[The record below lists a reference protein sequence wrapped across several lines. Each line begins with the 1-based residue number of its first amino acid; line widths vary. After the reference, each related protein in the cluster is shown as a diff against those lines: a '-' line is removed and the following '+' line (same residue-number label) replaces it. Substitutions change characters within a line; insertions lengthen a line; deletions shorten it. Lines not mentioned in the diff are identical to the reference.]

1 MGEGA
6 AAAAAHRRIQFHAA
20 ARPGA
25 GAGAAGGVPKQR
37 PYQNPDRR
45 LALAAAAAREKKA
58 EAGAGA
64 GGLDRELA
72 AAGVYLRR
80 IGAGLRNL
88 GNTCYLNSVLQC
100 LTYTEPF
107 VAYLQSG
114 KHTSSSCR
122 AAGFCALCALQN
134 HVRCAL
140 QSTGKIL
147 TPVQFVKNLK
157 CISRSFRYYRQEDA
171 HELMVNLLESMHK
184 CCLPSGIPSQS
195 PSAYENSLVHR
206 IFGGRLRSQVRCA
219 SCSHCSSKLDPF
231 LDLSLEIGNAATLV
245 KALQNFTEEEALDGG
260 EKQYNCQ
267 SCKKKVVAKK
277 RFTIDKAPDVLTIH
291 LKRFSPFNP
300 SQKINKKVD
309 FHPTLNLKPFV
320 SNSEGMDFRYSL
332 YGVLVHAGWN
342 TQSGH
347 YYCFVRTSSG
357 IWHNLDD
364 NEVCQVRE
372 ADVLRQKAYML
383 FYVRDRVRSSVMF
396 KNNGAAGS
404 LVKNAISEK
413 TANMNGTIRNGLMEA
428 KLNVP
433 SFTNGDVKSQKQ
445 NPNDDRPSIFV
456 SSSRGQCSKYSS
468 STEVIEATAVQNNGM
483 VSIPTAAGNLSIN
496 TTKTTSDSE
505 REIVSSAQPGV
516 IVPHDSSCDPKA
528 YEKPLQEEQPESD
541 GAFIGSGK
549 GSTAALPICN
559 GGDGMLEENHQAS
572 EPRTDPCGEQTLNT
586 NKPAESAERKKTKDM
601 MLSVSNGTMSSR
613 EDLTCCNEAKE
624 SAESGKEPD
633 KIAMEELSV
642 ENTGAI
648 TNAVEQATVEELSV
662 KDADSIANAQEQAS
676 MQNNDLVAGQA
687 HFETH
692 FYSEVS
698 AQAICPEV
706 SAQPI
711 CPEVSAQAICPEV
724 SPRAICPEV
733 SPRAI
738 CPEVSAQMICPEV
751 SVQAVCPEVS
761 PQAVCPEV
769 SAQAVCPEVS
779 AQAVCPE
786 VSAQAVCPEVPAQVI
801 CTEASAQAVC
811 PEVPAQVIC
820 PEASAQ
826 AICPEAS
833 AQAIC
838 PEDPAQ
844 VLDKDPCHGNL
855 HTMKDLKSKKHRDYS
870 TVHLLFV
877 SKQPLLAALKLHKKR
892 IHKRAKR
899 QSIDNGIIA
908 DDQQTSTSETV
919 FTKEISCK
927 SHRRRKRSRASASS
941 DNGVEIST
949 KKPHLVER
957 PSSAADLTVDK
968 KDDKYATLAS
978 AELPGACV
986 NSVPD
991 QTDSR
996 NSADANERV
1005 PSHFD
1010 LLTRG
1015 LSEITVPLW
1024 DDIDMSGRK
1033 ATEFQYL
1040 TRTDSIGYVLD
1051 EWDEE
1056 YDRGKR
1062 KKVRKPR
1069 EELNGPNPFQ
1079 EAADVRARPRKRPR
1093 SYQARWG
1100 NQPRR
1105 I

>member
-1 MGEGA
+1 MGE
-6 AAAAAHRRIQFHAA
+6 AAAAHRRIQFHAS
-20 ARPGA
+20 ARQGA
-25 GAGAAGGVPKQR
+25 GAGAAGGAPMQR
-37 PYQNPDRR
+37 PYPNPDRR
-45 LALAAAAAREKKA
+45 LALAAAEAREKKG
-58 EAGAGA
+58 EAGA

-72 AAGVYLRR
+72 AKVYLRT

-219 SCSHCSSKLDPF
+219 SCSHCSSKFDPF
-231 LDLSLEIGNAATLV
+231 LDLSLEIANAATLL

-300 SQKINKKVD
+300 GQKINKKVD
-309 FHPTLNLKPFV
+309 FQSTLNLKPFV

-396 KNNGAAGS
+396 KNNGATGS

-445 NPNDDRPSIFV
+445 NPDDGRPSIFG
-456 SSSRGQCSKYSS
+456 SSSQGQCSKYSS
-468 STEVIEATAVQNNGM
+468 STGVIEAAAVQNNGVQNNGM
-483 VSIPTAAGNLSIN
+483 VSVQTAAATLSIN

-505 REIVSSAQPGV
+505 REIVSSAQPDV
-516 IVPHDSSCDPKA
+516 IVPHNSSCDPKA
-528 YEKPLQEEQPESD
+528 YEKPLQEQQPESD
-541 GAFIGSGK
+541 GAFTDSGK

-559 GGDGMLEENHQAS
+559 GSDGMLEENHQAS

-586 NKPAESAERKKTKDM
+586 SKPAESAEIKKTKDM

-648 TNAVEQATVEELSV
+648 TNAVEQTSVQTNTVEVGQATVEELSV
-662 KDADSIANAQEQAS
+662 KDAD
-676 MQNNDLVAGQA
+676 
-687 HFETH
+687 
-692 FYSEVS
+692 
-698 AQAICPEV
+698 
-706 SAQPI
+706 
-711 CPEVSAQAICPEV
+711 
-724 SPRAICPEV
+724 
-733 SPRAI
+733 
-738 CPEVSAQMICPEV
+738 
-751 SVQAVCPEVS
+751 QAV
-761 PQAVCPEV
+761 
-769 SAQAVCPEVS
+769 
-779 AQAVCPE
+779 
-786 VSAQAVCPEVPAQVI
+786 
-801 CTEASAQAVC
+801 
-811 PEVPAQVIC
+811 C

-826 AICPEAS
+826 V
-833 AQAIC
+833 IC

-855 HTMKDLKSKKHRDYS
+855 HTMKDLKSKKHKDYS

-892 IHKRAKR
+892 KHKRAKR

-919 FTKEISCK
+919 FTKDISCK
-927 SHRRRKRSRASASS
+927 SHRRRKRSRAAASS

-949 KKPHLVER
+949 KKPHLAER
-957 PSSAADLTVDK
+957 PSSAADLPVDK
-968 KDDKYATLAS
+968 KDDKDATLAS
-978 AELPGACV
+978 AELPDACV
-986 NSVPD
+986 SSVAD
-991 QTDSR
+991 QIDSR
-996 NSADANERV
+996 NSAHANEGV
-1005 PSHFD
+1005 PRHFD

-1015 LSEITVPLW
+1015 LREIPVPLW
-1024 DDIDMSGRK
+1024 DGIDMSDRK
-1033 ATEFQYL
+1033 ATEFQYPR
-1040 TRTDSIGYVLD
+1040 RTDSIGYVLD
-1051 EWDEE
+1051 EWDEG

-1069 EELNGPNPFQ
+1069 EEPNGPNPFQ

-1093 SYQARWG
+1093 SDQARWG

>member
-1 MGEGA
+1 MVDVLTDLYTIYLVTKGVIICGIS
-6 AAAAAHRRIQFHAA
+6 HHQFYSSRAS
-20 ARPGA
+20 
-25 GAGAAGGVPKQR
+25 VIIYQR
-37 PYQNPDRR
+37 
-45 LALAAAAAREKKA
+45 
-58 EAGAGA
+58 
-64 GGLDRELA
+64 
-72 AAGVYLRR
+72 
-80 IGAGLRNL
+80 
-88 GNTCYLNSVLQC
+88 S
-100 LTYTEPF
+100 
-107 VAYLQSG
+107 
-114 KHTSSSCR
+114 R

-195 PSAYENSLVHR
+195 PSAYEKSLVHR

-300 SQKINKKVD
+300 GQKINKKVD

-396 KNNGAAGS
+396 KNNDAAGS

-413 TANMNGTIRNGLMEA
+413 AAYMNGTIRNGFMEA

-445 NPNDDRPSIFV
+445 NPNDDRPSIFG

-468 STEVIEATAVQNNGM
+468 STEVIEAAAVQNNGM
-483 VSIPTAAGNLSIN
+483 VSVPTAAANLSIN

-505 REIVSSAQPGV
+505 REIASSAQPDV
-516 IVPHDSSCDPKA
+516 IVPHNSSCDPKA
-528 YEKPLQEEQPESD
+528 YEKPLQEQQPESD
-541 GAFIGSGK
+541 GAFIDSGK

-559 GGDGMLEENHQAS
+559 GGDMMLEENHQAS
-572 EPRTDPCGEQTLNT
+572 EPRTDPCGEQTLST
-586 NKPAESAERKKTKDM
+586 IKPTESAEIKKTKDM
-601 MLSVSNGTMSSR
+601 MLSDSNGTMPSS
-613 EDLTCCNEAKE
+613 EGLTCCNEAKE
-624 SAESGKEPD
+624 SAESGKQADE
-633 KIAMEELSV
+633 IAMEEFSV

-648 TNAVEQATVEELSV
+648 TNAVEQASVQTNTAEVGQATVEELSV
-662 KDADSIANAQEQAS
+662 KDADCIANAQEQAS

-687 HFETH
+687 HPETH

-706 SAQPI
+706 CPQAICAEVSPRAT
-711 CPEVSAQAICPEV
+711 CPEVSAH
-724 SPRAICPEV
+724 
-733 SPRAI
+733 AI

-751 SVQAVCPEVS
+751 SVQVICPEVSSQVICPEVSSQAVCPEVSAQAVCPEVS

-786 VSAQAVCPEVPAQVI
+786 VSAQAVCPE
-801 CTEASAQAVC
+801 ASAQV
-811 PEVPAQVIC
+811 
-820 PEASAQ
+820 
-826 AICPEAS
+826 
-833 AQAIC
+833 IC

-855 HTMKDLKSKKHRDYS
+855 HTMKDLKSKKHKDYS

-877 SKQPLLAALKLHKKR
+877 SKQPLLAALKLRKKR
-892 IHKRAKR
+892 KHKRAKR
-899 QSIDNGIIA
+899 QSIDNGVIA

-949 KKPHLVER
+949 KKPHLVDC
-957 PSSAADLTVDK
+957 PSNAADLPVDK

-986 NSVPD
+986 SSVVD

-996 NSADANERV
+996 SADANERV

-1033 ATEFQYL
+1033 SEFQYPR
-1040 TRTDSIGYVLD
+1040 RTENIGYVLD
-1051 EWDEE
+1051 EWDED

-1062 KKVRKPR
+1062 KKARKPR
-1069 EELNGPNPFQ
+1069 EESNGPNPFQ

-1093 SYQARWG
+1093 SDQPRWG

>member
-1 MGEGA
+1 MGEAA
-6 AAAAAHRRIQFHAA
+6 AAAAAHRRIQFHAS
-20 ARPGA
+20 A
-25 GAGAAGGVPKQR
+25 GPGAAGGAPMQR
-37 PYQNPDRR
+37 PYPNPDRR
-45 LALAAAAAREKKA
+45 LAVAAAAREKKG

-72 AAGVYLRR
+72 AARVYLRR

-195 PSAYENSLVHR
+195 QSAYENSLVHR

-219 SCSHCSSKLDPF
+219 SCSHCSSKFDPF
-231 LDLSLEIGNAATLV
+231 LDLSLEIANAATLV
-245 KALQNFTEEEALDGG
+245 KALQNFTEEQALDGG

-300 SQKINKKVD
+300 GQKINKKVD
-309 FHPTLNLKPFV
+309 FQSTLNLKPFV

-383 FYVRDRVRSSVMF
+383 FYVRDRVRSSVML

-445 NPNDDRPSIFV
+445 NPDDGRPSIFG
-456 SSSRGQCSKYSS
+456 SSSHGQCSKYSS
-468 STEVIEATAVQNNGM
+468 STGVIEAAAVQNNGVQNNGM
-483 VSIPTAAGNLSIN
+483 VSVQTAAATLSIN

-505 REIVSSAQPGV
+505 REIVSSAQPDV
-516 IVPHDSSCDPKA
+516 IVPHNSSCDPKA
-528 YEKPLQEEQPESD
+528 YEKPLQEQQPESD
-541 GAFIGSGK
+541 GAFTDSGK
-549 GSTAALPICN
+549 GSIAALPICN

-586 NKPAESAERKKTKDM
+586 SKPAESAEIKKTKHM

-624 SAESGKEPD
+624 SAESGKQPD
-633 KIAMEELSV
+633 EIAMEELSA
-642 ENTGAI
+642 ESTGAI
-648 TNAVEQATVEELSV
+648 TNAVEQ
-662 KDADSIANAQEQAS
+662 QMQAS

-687 HFETH
+687 HSETH
-692 FYSEVS
+692 VYSEVS

-706 SAQPI
+706 SAQAICPEVCARSVCPEVCGQSVCPEVSAQAMCPEVSAQAICPEDPAQAI

-724 SPRAICPEV
+724 
-733 SPRAI
+733 
-738 CPEVSAQMICPEV
+738 
-751 SVQAVCPEVS
+751 
-761 PQAVCPEV
+761 
-769 SAQAVCPEVS
+769 
-779 AQAVCPE
+779 
-786 VSAQAVCPEVPAQVI
+786 PAQV
-801 CTEASAQAVC
+801 
-811 PEVPAQVIC
+811 
-820 PEASAQ
+820 
-826 AICPEAS
+826 ICPEAS

-844 VLDKDPCHGNL
+844 VLDKDPCHGNFR
-855 HTMKDLKSKKHRDYS
+855 TMKDLKSKKHTDYS

-892 IHKRAKR
+892 KHKRAKR
-899 QSIDNGIIA
+899 QSIDNGITA

-919 FTKEISCK
+919 FTKDISCK

-941 DNGVEIST
+941 DNGIEIST
-949 KKPHLVER
+949 KKPHLIER
-957 PSSAADLTVDK
+957 SSSAADLPVDK
-968 KDDKYATLAS
+968 KDDKDATLAS

-986 NSVPD
+986 SSVPD

-1024 DDIDMSGRK
+1024 DDIDMSRRK
-1033 ATEFQYL
+1033 SEFQYPR
-1040 TRTDSIGYVLD
+1040 RTESIGYVLD

-1069 EELNGPNPFQ
+1069 EESNGPNPFQ
-1079 EAADVRARPRKRPR
+1079 EAADVRARPRKRLR
-1093 SYQARWG
+1093 SDQARWG

>member
-1 MGEGA
+1 
-6 AAAAAHRRIQFHAA
+6 
-20 ARPGA
+20 
-25 GAGAAGGVPKQR
+25 K
-37 PYQNPDRR
+37 
-45 LALAAAAAREKKA
+45 
-58 EAGAGA
+58 
-64 GGLDRELA
+64 
-72 AAGVYLRR
+72 

-114 KHTSSSCR
+114 KHTSSS
-122 AAGFCALCALQN
+122 
-134 HVRCAL
+134 
-140 QSTGKIL
+140 
-147 TPVQFVKNLK
+147 

-195 PSAYENSLVHR
+195 PSAYEKSLVHR

-300 SQKINKKVD
+300 GQKINKKVD

-396 KNNGAAGS
+396 KNNDAAGS

-413 TANMNGTIRNGLMEA
+413 AAYMNGTIRNGFMEA

-445 NPNDDRPSIFV
+445 NPNDDRPSIFG

-468 STEVIEATAVQNNGM
+468 STEVIEAAAVQNNGM
-483 VSIPTAAGNLSIN
+483 VSVPTAAANLSIN

-505 REIVSSAQPGV
+505 REIASSAQPDV
-516 IVPHDSSCDPKA
+516 IVPHNSSCDPKA
-528 YEKPLQEEQPESD
+528 YEKPLQEQQPESD
-541 GAFIGSGK
+541 GAFIDSGK

-559 GGDGMLEENHQAS
+559 GGDMMLEENHQAS
-572 EPRTDPCGEQTLNT
+572 EPRTDPCGEQTLST
-586 NKPAESAERKKTKDM
+586 IKPTESAEIKKTKDM
-601 MLSVSNGTMSSR
+601 MLSDSNGTMPSS
-613 EDLTCCNEAKE
+613 EGLTCCNEAKE
-624 SAESGKEPD
+624 SAESGKQADE
-633 KIAMEELSV
+633 IAMEEFSV

-648 TNAVEQATVEELSV
+648 TNAVEQA
-662 KDADSIANAQEQAS
+662 S

-687 HFETH
+687 ICA
-692 FYSEVS
+692 EVS
-698 AQAICPEV
+698 PRATCPEV
-706 SAQPI
+706 SAH
-711 CPEVSAQAICPEV
+711 
-724 SPRAICPEV
+724 
-733 SPRAI
+733 AI

-751 SVQAVCPEVS
+751 SVQVICPEVSSQVICPEVSSQAVCPEVSAQAVCPEVS

-786 VSAQAVCPEVPAQVI
+786 VSAQAVCPE
-801 CTEASAQAVC
+801 ASAQV
-811 PEVPAQVIC
+811 
-820 PEASAQ
+820 
-826 AICPEAS
+826 
-833 AQAIC
+833 IC

-855 HTMKDLKSKKHRDYS
+855 HTMKDLKSKKHKDYS

-877 SKQPLLAALKLHKKR
+877 SKQPLLAALKLRKKR
-892 IHKRAKR
+892 KHKRAKR
-899 QSIDNGIIA
+899 QSIDNGVIA

-949 KKPHLVER
+949 KKPHLVDC
-957 PSSAADLTVDK
+957 PSNAADLPVDK

-986 NSVPD
+986 SSVVD

-996 NSADANERV
+996 SADANERV

-1015 LSEITVPLW
+1015 LSEIT
-1024 DDIDMSGRK
+1024 
-1033 ATEFQYL
+1033 
-1040 TRTDSIGYVLD
+1040 
-1051 EWDEE
+1051 
-1056 YDRGKR
+1056 GKH
-1062 KKVRKPR
+1062 
-1069 EELNGPNPFQ
+1069 
-1079 EAADVRARPRKRPR
+1079 
-1093 SYQARWG
+1093 
-1100 NQPRR
+1100 

>member
-1 MGEGA
+1 MGE
-6 AAAAAHRRIQFHAA
+6 AAAAHRRIQFHAS
-20 ARPGA
+20 ARQGA
-25 GAGAAGGVPKQR
+25 GAGAAGGAPMQR
-37 PYQNPDRR
+37 PYPNPDRR
-45 LALAAAAAREKKA
+45 LALAAAEAREKKG
-58 EAGAGA
+58 EAGA

-72 AAGVYLRR
+72 AKVYLRT

-219 SCSHCSSKLDPF
+219 SCSHCSSKFDPF
-231 LDLSLEIGNAATLV
+231 LDLSLEIANAATLL

-300 SQKINKKVD
+300 GQKINKKVD
-309 FHPTLNLKPFV
+309 FQSTLNLKPFV

-396 KNNGAAGS
+396 KNNGATGS

-445 NPNDDRPSIFV
+445 NPDDGRPSIFG
-456 SSSRGQCSKYSS
+456 SSSQGQCSKYSS
-468 STEVIEATAVQNNGM
+468 STGVIEAAAVQNNGVQNNGM
-483 VSIPTAAGNLSIN
+483 VSVQTAAATLSIN

-505 REIVSSAQPGV
+505 REIVSSAQPDV
-516 IVPHDSSCDPKA
+516 IVPHNSSCDPKA
-528 YEKPLQEEQPESD
+528 YEKPLQEQQPESD
-541 GAFIGSGK
+541 GAFTDSGK

-559 GGDGMLEENHQAS
+559 GSDGMLEENHQAS

-586 NKPAESAERKKTKDM
+586 SKPAESAEIKKTKDM

-648 TNAVEQATVEELSV
+648 TNAVEQTSVQTNTVEVGQATVEELSV
-662 KDADSIANAQEQAS
+662 KDAD
-676 MQNNDLVAGQA
+676 
-687 HFETH
+687 
-692 FYSEVS
+692 
-698 AQAICPEV
+698 
-706 SAQPI
+706 
-711 CPEVSAQAICPEV
+711 
-724 SPRAICPEV
+724 
-733 SPRAI
+733 
-738 CPEVSAQMICPEV
+738 
-751 SVQAVCPEVS
+751 AV
-761 PQAVCPEV
+761 
-769 SAQAVCPEVS
+769 
-779 AQAVCPE
+779 
-786 VSAQAVCPEVPAQVI
+786 
-801 CTEASAQAVC
+801 
-811 PEVPAQVIC
+811 C

-826 AICPEAS
+826 V
-833 AQAIC
+833 IC

-855 HTMKDLKSKKHRDYS
+855 HTMKDLKSKKHKDYS

-892 IHKRAKR
+892 KHKRAKR

-919 FTKEISCK
+919 FTKDISCK
-927 SHRRRKRSRASASS
+927 SHRRRKRSRAAASS

-949 KKPHLVER
+949 KKPHLAER
-957 PSSAADLTVDK
+957 PSSAADLPVDK
-968 KDDKYATLAS
+968 KDDKDATLAS
-978 AELPGACV
+978 AELPDACV
-986 NSVPD
+986 SSVAD
-991 QTDSR
+991 QIDSR
-996 NSADANERV
+996 NSAHANEGV
-1005 PSHFD
+1005 PRHFD

-1015 LSEITVPLW
+1015 LREIPVPLW
-1024 DDIDMSGRK
+1024 DGIDMSDRK
-1033 ATEFQYL
+1033 ATEFQYPR
-1040 TRTDSIGYVLD
+1040 RTDSIGYVLD
-1051 EWDEE
+1051 EWDEG

-1069 EELNGPNPFQ
+1069 EEPNGPNPFQ

-1093 SYQARWG
+1093 SDQARWG

>member
-1 MGEGA
+1 MGE
-6 AAAAAHRRIQFHAA
+6 AAAAHRRIQFHAA
-20 ARPGA
+20 ARQ
-25 GAGAAGGVPKQR
+25 GAGAAGGAPMRR

-45 LALAAAAAREKKA
+45 LALAAAAAREKKG
-58 EAGAGA
+58 EAGA

-72 AAGVYLRR
+72 AARVYLRR
-80 IGAGLRNL
+80 IGAGLHNL

-157 CISRSFRYYRQEDA
+157 YA

-195 PSAYENSLVHR
+195 PSAYETSLVHR

-219 SCSHCSSKLDPF
+219 SCSHCSSKFDPF
-231 LDLSLEIGNAATLV
+231 LDLSLEIANAATLV

-300 SQKINKKVD
+300 GQKINKKVD
-309 FHPTLNLKPFV
+309 FQSTLNLKPFV

-445 NPNDDRPSIFV
+445 NPDDGRPSIFG
-456 SSSRGQCSKYSS
+456 SSSQGQCSKYSS
-468 STEVIEATAVQNNGM
+468 STGVIEAAAVQNNGVQNNGM
-483 VSIPTAAGNLSIN
+483 VSVQTAAATLSIN
-496 TTKTTSDSE
+496 TTKTTSDSA
-505 REIVSSAQPGV
+505 REIVSSAQPDV
-516 IVPHDSSCDPKA
+516 TVPHNSSCDPKA
-528 YEKPLQEEQPESD
+528 YEKPLQEQQPESD
-541 GAFIGSGK
+541 GAFTDSGK

-586 NKPAESAERKKTKDM
+586 SKPAESAEIKKTKHT
-601 MLSVSNGTMSSR
+601 MLSVSNGTMPSR

-624 SAESGKEPD
+624 SAESGKQPD
-633 KIAMEELSV
+633 EIAMEELSA
-642 ENTGAI
+642 ESTGAI
-648 TNAVEQATVEELSV
+648 TNAVEQTSVQTKTAEVGQATVEELYV
-662 KDADSIANAQEQAS
+662 KDTDCIANAQEQAS
-676 MQNNDLVAGQA
+676 MQNKDLVAGQA
-687 HFETH
+687 HSEAH
-692 FYSEVS
+692 IYS
-698 AQAICPEV
+698 EV

-711 CPEVSAQAICPEV
+711 CPEVS
-724 SPRAICPEV
+724 SLAICPEV

-738 CPEVSAQMICPEV
+738 CPEVSAQAICPEVPPQAICPEV
-751 SVQAVCPEVS
+751 SAQAICPEVS
-761 PQAVCPEV
+761 PQAICPEV
-769 SAQAVCPEVS
+769 SAQAICPEDPAQAICPEVS
-779 AQAVCPE
+779 AQA
-786 VSAQAVCPEVPAQVI
+786 I
-801 CTEASAQAVC
+801 C

-820 PEASAQ
+820 PEVPAHV
-826 AICPEAS
+826 ICPEAS
-833 AQAIC
+833 AQVIC

-855 HTMKDLKSKKHRDYS
+855 RTMKDLKSKKHTDYS

-892 IHKRAKR
+892 KHKRAKR

-919 FTKEISCK
+919 FTKDISCK
-927 SHRRRKRSRASASS
+927 SHRRRKRSRAPASS

-949 KKPHLVER
+949 KKPHLAER
-957 PSSAADLTVDK
+957 SSSAADLPVDK
-968 KDDKYATLAS
+968 KDDKDATPAS
-978 AELPGACV
+978 AELPGPCV
-986 NSVPD
+986 SSVAD

-1024 DDIDMSGRK
+1024 DDTDMSGRK
-1033 ATEFQYL
+1033 SEFQYS
-1040 TRTDSIGYVLD
+1040 RRAESIGYVLD
-1051 EWDEE
+1051 EWDEQ

-1069 EELNGPNPFQ
+1069 EESNGPNPFQ

-1093 SYQARWG
+1093 SDQARWG

>member
-1 MGEGA
+1 
-6 AAAAAHRRIQFHAA
+6 
-20 ARPGA
+20 
-25 GAGAAGGVPKQR
+25 
-37 PYQNPDRR
+37 
-45 LALAAAAAREKKA
+45 
-58 EAGAGA
+58 
-64 GGLDRELA
+64 
-72 AAGVYLRR
+72 
-80 IGAGLRNL
+80 
-88 GNTCYLNSVLQC
+88 
-100 LTYTEPF
+100 
-107 VAYLQSG
+107 
-114 KHTSSSCR
+114 
-122 AAGFCALCALQN
+122 
-134 HVRCAL
+134 
-140 QSTGKIL
+140 
-147 TPVQFVKNLK
+147 
-157 CISRSFRYYRQEDA
+157 
-171 HELMVNLLESMHK
+171 
-184 CCLPSGIPSQS
+184 
-195 PSAYENSLVHR
+195 
-206 IFGGRLRSQVRCA
+206 
-219 SCSHCSSKLDPF
+219 
-231 LDLSLEIGNAATLV
+231 
-245 KALQNFTEEEALDGG
+245 
-260 EKQYNCQ
+260 
-267 SCKKKVVAKK
+267 
-277 RFTIDKAPDVLTIH
+277 
-291 LKRFSPFNP
+291 
-300 SQKINKKVD
+300 
-309 FHPTLNLKPFV
+309 
-320 SNSEGMDFRYSL
+320 
-332 YGVLVHAGWN
+332 
-342 TQSGH
+342 
-347 YYCFVRTSSG
+347 
-357 IWHNLDD
+357 
-364 NEVCQVRE
+364 
-372 ADVLRQKAYML
+372 
-383 FYVRDRVRSSVMF
+383 MF
-396 KNNGAAGS
+396 KNNDAAGS

-413 TANMNGTIRNGLMEA
+413 AAYMNGTIRNGLMEA

-433 SFTNGDVKSQKQ
+433 SFTNRDVKSQKQ
-445 NPNDDRPSIFV
+445 NQNDDRPSIFG
-456 SSSRGQCSKYSS
+456 SSSQGQCSKYSS
-468 STEVIEATAVQNNGM
+468 STGVIEVAAVQNNGM
-483 VSIPTAAGNLSIN
+483 VSVQTAAATLSIN

-505 REIVSSAQPGV
+505 REIVSSAQPDV
-516 IVPHDSSCDPKA
+516 IVPHNSSCDPKA
-528 YEKPLQEEQPESD
+528 YEKPLQEQQPESD
-541 GAFIGSGK
+541 GAFTDSGK

-586 NKPAESAERKKTKDM
+586 SKPAESAEIKKTKDM

-733 SPRAI
+733 S
-738 CPEVSAQMICPEV
+738 AQMICPEV
-751 SVQAVCPEVS
+751 SVQAACPEVSPQAVCPEVS

-786 VSAQAVCPEVPAQVI
+786 VPAQM
-801 CTEASAQAVC
+801 
-811 PEVPAQVIC
+811 
-820 PEASAQ
+820 
-826 AICPEAS
+826 
-833 AQAIC
+833 IC

-844 VLDKDPCHGNL
+844 VLDQDPCHGNL

-892 IHKRAKR
+892 KHKRSKR

-957 PSSAADLTVDK
+957 PSNAADLPVDK

-986 NSVPD
+986 SSVVD
-991 QTDSR
+991 QIDSR
-996 NSADANERV
+996 SADANERV

-1033 ATEFQYL
+1033 SEFQYPR
-1040 TRTDSIGYVLD
+1040 RTESIGYVLD
-1051 EWDEE
+1051 EWDED
-1056 YDRGKR
+1056 YDRGRR
-1062 KKVRKPR
+1062 KKVRKPQ
-1069 EELNGPNPFQ
+1069 EESNGPNPFQ

-1093 SYQARWG
+1093 SDQARWG

>member
-1 MGEGA
+1 MGE
-6 AAAAAHRRIQFHAA
+6 AAAAHRRIQFHAS
-20 ARPGA
+20 ARQGA
-25 GAGAAGGVPKQR
+25 GAGAAGGAPMQR
-37 PYQNPDRR
+37 PYPNPDRR
-45 LALAAAAAREKKA
+45 LALAAAEAREKKG
-58 EAGAGA
+58 EAGA

-72 AAGVYLRR
+72 AKVYLRT

-219 SCSHCSSKLDPF
+219 SCSHCSSKFDPF
-231 LDLSLEIGNAATLV
+231 LDLSLEIANAATLV

-300 SQKINKKVD
+300 GQKINKKVD
-309 FHPTLNLKPFV
+309 FQSTLNLKPFV

-445 NPNDDRPSIFV
+445 NPDDGRPSIFG
-456 SSSRGQCSKYSS
+456 SSSQGQCSKYSS
-468 STEVIEATAVQNNGM
+468 STGVIEAAAVQNNGVQNNGM
-483 VSIPTAAGNLSIN
+483 VSVQTAAATLSIN

-505 REIVSSAQPGV
+505 REIVSSAQPDV
-516 IVPHDSSCDPKA
+516 IVPHNSSCDPKA
-528 YEKPLQEEQPESD
+528 YEKPLQEQQPESD
-541 GAFIGSGK
+541 GAFTDSGK

-559 GGDGMLEENHQAS
+559 GSDGMLEENHQAS

-586 NKPAESAERKKTKDM
+586 SKPAESAEIKKTKHM

-648 TNAVEQATVEELSV
+648 TNAVEQTSVQTNTAEVGQATVEELSV
-662 KDADSIANAQEQAS
+662 KDADSIANAQQAS

-687 HFETH
+687 HPETH
-692 FYSEVS
+692 FYSELSAQALCPEIS
-698 AQAICPEV
+698 AQAICPE
-706 SAQPI
+706 I
-711 CPEVSAQAICPEV
+711 

-733 SPRAI
+733 SPRVTCPEVSAHAICPELSVQAI
-738 CPEVSAQMICPEV
+738 CPEVS
-751 SVQAVCPEVS
+751 SQAVCPEVS

-769 SAQAVCPEVS
+769 STQAVCPEVS

-786 VSAQAVCPEVPAQVI
+786 
-801 CTEASAQAVC
+801 ASAQV
-811 PEVPAQVIC
+811 
-820 PEASAQ
+820 
-826 AICPEAS
+826 
-833 AQAIC
+833 IC

-855 HTMKDLKSKKHRDYS
+855 HTMKDLKSKKHKDYS

-892 IHKRAKR
+892 KHKRAKR

-919 FTKEISCK
+919 FTKDISCK
-927 SHRRRKRSRASASS
+927 SHRRRKRSRAAASS

-949 KKPHLVER
+949 KKPHLAER
-957 PSSAADLTVDK
+957 PSSAADLPVDK
-968 KDDKYATLAS
+968 KDDKDATLAS
-978 AELPGACV
+978 AELPDACV
-986 NSVPD
+986 SSVAD
-991 QTDSR
+991 QIDSR
-996 NSADANERV
+996 NSAHANEGV
-1005 PSHFD
+1005 PRHFD

-1015 LSEITVPLW
+1015 LREIPVPLW
-1024 DDIDMSGRK
+1024 DGIDMSDRK
-1033 ATEFQYL
+1033 ATEFQYPR
-1040 TRTDSIGYVLD
+1040 RTDSIGYVLD
-1051 EWDEE
+1051 EWDEG

-1069 EELNGPNPFQ
+1069 EEPNGPNPFQ

-1093 SYQARWG
+1093 SDQARWG